1 MLKNIDGYKT
11 YLIASL
17 TIVYAVIGVGLGFH
31 DHSAAVE
38 MILAALGLSTLRH
51 GVAKTRR

>member
-1 MLKNIDGYKT
+1 MLRNIDGYKT
-11 YLIASL
+11 YIVASL

-31 DHSAAVE
+31 DHPTAVE

-51 GVAKTRR
+51 GVSKRR

>member
-11 YLIASL
+11 YIIASL

-51 GVAKTRR
+51 GVSKRR